1 MKKDVYLLDI
11 EVYRNLFFVG
21 CRNYRTKED
30 LTFEMSPRKDQR
42 KELYEWLSNYN
53 GFMVTFNGQHYDEV
67 VLKYFLK
74 QYDEEFAYCSTSNL
88 TFWIKQMS
96 DKVIGEKYNDYKE
109 YKWFKTAWTSIDLM
123 CYWSRGL
130 RIQKHISLKA
140 LAIQLNYDEIQE
152 LPFTPD
158 YVFKTNEEI

>member
-1 MKKDVYLLDI
+1 MKCLK
-11 EVYRNLFFVG
+11 
-21 CRNYRTKED
+21 
-30 LTFEMSPRKDQR
+30 KDQR

-74 QYDEEFAYCSTSNL
+74 QYDEEFAYCSTPTSPL
-88 TFWIKQMS
+88 IKQMS

-109 YKWFKTAWTSIDLM
+109 YKWFKQVGLLIDLM

-130 RIQKHISLKA
+130 RIQKHISLKVGYSTK
-140 LAIQLNYDEIQE
+140 L
-152 LPFTPD
+152 
-158 YVFKTNEEI
+158 